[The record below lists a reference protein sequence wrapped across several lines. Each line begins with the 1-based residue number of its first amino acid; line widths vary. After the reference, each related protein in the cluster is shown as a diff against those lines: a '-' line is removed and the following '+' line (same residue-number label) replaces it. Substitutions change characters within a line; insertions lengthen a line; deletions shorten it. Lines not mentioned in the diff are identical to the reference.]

1 MDIRNVGSQQ
11 NNVDRTG
18 ERANRAKLEREQAKL
33 PAAAV
38 RDDARISDTGRETA
52 AAVEALAEKARGG
65 DQEREEVVAAA
76 VAKLV
81 SGELDS
87 PQVIGE
93 TAGRLFDSGFRGA

>member
-1 MDIRNVGSQQ
+1 MDIRNVGSQPG
-11 NNVDRTG
+11 NVDRTS
-18 ERANRAKLEREQAKL
+18 ERGNRAKLDREQAKA

-52 AAVEALAEKARGG
+52 AAVEALAEKARGDG
-65 DQEREEVVAAA
+65 DNREQVVTAA

-87 PQVIGE
+87 ETVLRE
-93 TAGRLFDSGFRGA
+93 TAGRLLDSGFRGA